1 MIPSVPFWKMVL
13 KFDKHGLWQI
23 GQILGLSITE
33 YYYIF
38 TLSLPLPISK
48 RVIKKLQQREHK
60 KSMTFWSS
68 TVRALK
74 IN

>member
-1 MIPSVPFWKMVL
+1 MVL

-60 KSMTFWSS
+60 KSMTF
-68 TVRALK
+68 
-74 IN
+74 